1 MQKYKYLKTYML
13 LKNQVNLQIENKNS
27 KTTKFFFKQTLV
39 NKKFFIPLQPEIKS
53 GLILK

>member
-1 MQKYKYLKTYML
+1 ML